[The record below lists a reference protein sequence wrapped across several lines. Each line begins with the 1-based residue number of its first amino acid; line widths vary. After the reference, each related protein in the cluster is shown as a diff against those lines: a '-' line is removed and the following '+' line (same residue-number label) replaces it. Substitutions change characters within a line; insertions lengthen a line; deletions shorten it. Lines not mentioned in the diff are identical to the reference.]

1 MGGTNTVKEI
11 NSPVSAYL
19 IFKLPIK
26 QLYCLVSFSLCWE
39 VQHKR
44 GVAAWLGCCHS
55 EKKWCSKP
63 IRDGDAMMCS
73 RIMAIQQM
81 QEWGIKLPVQ
91 LCRSHTRVSSRAC
104 SVFMLAW
111 TCLTGSSA
119 VLPNNGD
126 HSGSE
131 VLVVVRF
138 LGSMLEPGIPRARK
152 HLLKLF
158 IPSLCSKPKI
168 SLMSSMLPRVLL
180 QHSKAHEP
188 LKSRW
193 DDFLTYLIV
202 KDYLQREHFKNC
214 S

>member
-1 MGGTNTVKEI
+1 MGGTNTVNEI

-44 GVAAWLGCCHS
+44 GVAVWLGCCHS

-63 IRDGDAMMCS
+63 IRDGNATMCG
-73 RIMAIQQM
+73 RIMEIQQT

-111 TCLTGSSA
+111 TWLSGSSA

-131 VLVVVRF
+131 VLVVVCF
-138 LGSMLEPGIPRARK
+138 LGALNLGFLGLESTSWSYLF
-152 HLLKLF
+152 HLHAPNPKL
-158 IPSLCSKPKI
+158 
-168 SLMSSMLPRVLL
+168 
-180 QHSKAHEP
+180 A
-188 LKSRW
+188 
-193 DDFLTYLIV
+193 
-202 KDYLQREHFKNC
+202 
-214 S
+214 